1 MNYKRESSNT
11 SSFNPKP
18 RSTDPTARSSHE
30 KPIVAPDP
38 EEVDLEFPQREK
50 NSLSSSDKSSD
61 QDVLK
66 RAGDLLKKMSTKGNK
81 IL

>member
-1 MNYKRESSNT
+1 MKKSFLSS
-11 SSFNPKP
+11 
-18 RSTDPTARSSHE
+18 
-30 KPIVAPDP
+30 

-66 RAGDLLKKMSTKGNK
+66 RTGDLLKKISTKGNK
-81 IL
+81 IF